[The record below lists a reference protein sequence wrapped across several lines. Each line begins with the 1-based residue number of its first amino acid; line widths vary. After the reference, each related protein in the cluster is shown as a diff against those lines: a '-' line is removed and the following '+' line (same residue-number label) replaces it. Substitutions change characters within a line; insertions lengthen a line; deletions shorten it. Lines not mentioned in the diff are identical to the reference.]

1 MNLLRGLVGVLVAL
15 AIAVGFTQLL
25 ELMLANAI
33 AGRALQ
39 SLDDYA
45 LVLNTWPL
53 LGMRLVV
60 SSFMALLG
68 GYVCAKLAEHD
79 EMRYTLIAVIFRLL
93 AVADGMARGGVVV
106 PNVGVRIALTSACE
120 MSRRLSESMSAS
132 RTTNRIFAPLPE
144 SFLRAALK
152 TASFTRGLR
161 SPQGRVSFISPKAT
175 TNPA

>member
-93 AVADGMARGGVVV
+93 AVADGNAAGYMPRTPPWALAVLLSVSSAAMLAGGAV
-106 PNVGVRIALTSACE
+106 
-120 MSRRLSESMSAS
+120 
-132 RTTNRIFAPLPE
+132 
-144 SFLRAALK
+144 RAAAAGAAARK
-152 TASFTRGLR
+152 EN
-161 SPQGRVSFISPKAT
+161 KA
-175 TNPA
+175 